1 MTISKKIFSSLIL
14 TLLAINVFS
23 CGGKNKLADAK
34 LDGFDVPAWVLD
46 PYVKDG
52 VAAVGIAAPSKG
64 GFKFQ
69 IAAAELDAKANI
81 ASTIQSEVSR
91 ITKNSMKSA
100 KVNEEDDVEEFF
112 AQATKDVVKNL
123 PLSGVKRINIFK
135 DKEGTLYIHMVLR
148 NEDFS
153 KYLKNG
159 RNDFLEKLKKS
170 NLSRDNIKKSE
181 EASKE
186 LFDELDRER
195 GAKTNAVD
203 IKDSK
208 ESAKETVEKS
218 KN

>member
-1 MTISKKIFSSLIL
+1 MKKLLSYFVVIALLFNL
-14 TLLAINVFS
+14 TN
-23 CGGKNKLADAK
+23 CGKKNKLADAK
-34 LDGFDVPAWVLD
+34 LDNFDVPSWVLD

-159 RNDFLEKLKKS
+159 RNDLLEKLKKS

-181 EASKE
+181 DASKE

-195 GAKTNAVD
+195 GAKTSAVD
-203 IKDSK
+203 LKKDD
-208 ESAKETVEKS
+208 AKPENKDEKS
-218 KN
+218 KSAN